1 MLKINNQTPSET
13 HVNNHKI
20 KQINVNNNVIF
31 KVIETVTLTILK
43 YSGGSALATWTLNAG
58 TNITIS
64 GDTISA
70 PGGYSCISGTR
81 TDYTF
86 NSWNTSSF
94 TLNSNTTIYGIWDY
108 TPALHGSVIYDFVI
122 SRTSGNPGE
131 TGGARLELTG
141 KTLTGEAVSASY
153 AIGDYWNE
161 TFDIDNPATFDISV
175 TIIDSNGDSHAG
187 SIYAQFYINDET
199 ITDSRTISF

>member
-1 MLKINNQTPSET
+1 MLKINNQTPIET

-20 KQINVNNNVIF
+20 KQINVNNNIIF
-31 KVIETVTLTILK
+31 KVVETVTLTILK
-43 YSGGSALATWTLNAG
+43 YSGGSTLATWTLNVG
-58 TNITIS
+58 TYVTIL

-70 PGGYSCISGTR
+70 PGGYSCTSGTR

-86 NSWNTSSF
+86 NSWNVSSF
-94 TLNSNTTIYGIWDY
+94 TLNNNTTIYGIWDY

-131 TGGARLELTG
+131 PGGARLEITG

-153 AIGDYWNE
+153 VVGDWW
-161 TFDIDNPATFDISV
+161 TDSFDIDNPATFDISV
-175 TIIDSNGDSHAG
+175 TIIDSNEDSHSG
-187 SIYAQFYINDET
+187 SIYAQFYIDDET
-199 ITDSRTISF
+199 ITDSRTITF